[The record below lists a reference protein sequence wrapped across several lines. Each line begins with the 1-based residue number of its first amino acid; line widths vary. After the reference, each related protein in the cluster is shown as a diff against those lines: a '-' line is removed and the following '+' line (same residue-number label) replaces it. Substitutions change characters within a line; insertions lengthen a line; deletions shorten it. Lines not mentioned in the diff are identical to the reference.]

1 MCASREDEE
10 TEFSTTRSL
19 FSSGQVSAGQAS
31 MYEEQPRFWVW
42 SPGTPFHEVDRLT
55 GKFADELY
63 REEEKCLE
71 PIRLESRLYTINARR
86 DYPVD
91 QDSHVGSQLFID
103 SYLRR
108 RAPGA
113 VLSAFTSTARD
124 LPVVEDTY
132 RRAVSFRERYLKYSV
147 AYGGYDQDTLAEETR
162 ESVDDLAEQNAG
174 RLVQRSESIEE
185 ELQRRRLKS
194 STTGF
199 NPFQKGRLSLRA
211 APLGFGELVTA
222 VWSTPNLKV
231 KAGFKKVRVRVG
243 GQLWGLTWHPMPRR
257 ASAVFAAGADWRCAD
272 GSTNTPQV
280 RMVAGINFGQDDTT
294 PRDLVDV
301 FSVTSDASYF
311 TWCGKARSEH
321 TPPYGYIHELVTR
334 TLHEHPPN
342 RGTGSRKKAFS
353 GSRVPGA
360 ATVVGQQVQP

>member
-1 MCASREDEE
+1 
-10 TEFSTTRSL
+10 
-19 FSSGQVSAGQAS
+19 

-147 AYGGYDQDTLAEETR
+147 AYGGYDQETLTEETR

-211 APLGFGELVTA
+211 APLGFGELVHA

-243 GQLWGLTWHPMPRR
+243 GQLWGFDVASYATARIRGFRGRSGLEVCRR
-257 ASAVFAAGADWRCAD
+257 IDEH
-272 GSTNTPQV
+272 TQV

-301 FSVTSDASYF
+301 FSVTSDASYL
-311 TWCGKARSEH
+311 
-321 TPPYGYIHELVTR
+321 YLVW
-334 TLHEHPPN
+334 E
-342 RGTGSRKKAFS
+342 GTF
-353 GSRVPGA
+353 
-360 ATVVGQQVQP
+360 